1 MAEMI
6 PFPLAA
12 RRRFI
17 DRQAAVALGM
27 KAESGERHILRT
39 VEQQRAI
46 LLRKGVKPA
55 TVNRECVS
63 LEAAIRAALWR
74 AVLTPGGAA

>member
-27 KAESGERHILRT
+27 KPESGERHILRT
-39 VEQQRAI
+39 VEQQREI
-46 LLRKGVKPA
+46 LLRKGVQPDS
-55 TVNRECVS
+55 VHRECMS
-63 LEAAIRAALWR
+63 LEGAIRAALWR
-74 AVLTPGGAA
+74 AVMTPGGAA

>member
-1 MAEMI
+1 MAEVI

-27 KAESGERHILRT
+27 KAESGERHIVRT
-39 VEQQRAI
+39 VEQQRDI
-46 LLRKGVKPA
+46 LLRKGAGQDAVA
-55 TVNRECVS
+55 RECAS
-63 LEAAIRAALWR
+63 LEAAIRAALWK
-74 AVLTPGGAA
+74 AVMMGAGA

>member
-17 DRQAAVALGM
+17 DRQAAVAHGM
-27 KAESGERHILRT
+27 KPESGERHITRMID
-39 VEQQRAI
+39 QQREI
-46 LLRKGVKPA
+46 LLRKGVRPD

-63 LEAAIRAALWR
+63 MEAAIRAALWR
-74 AVLTPGGAA
+74 AVMTPGGAV

>member
-27 KAESGERHILRT
+27 KLESGERHITRT
-39 VEQQRAI
+39 ITQQREA
-46 LLRKGVKPA
+46 LLRKGCDPRVVAK
-55 TVNRECVS
+55 ECAHM
-63 LEAAIRAALWR
+63 EAAIRAAMWI
-74 AVLTPGGAA
+74 LTFRTGGTA

>member
-27 KAESGERHILRT
+27 KADSGERHILRT
-39 VEQQRAI
+39 VQQQADI
-46 LLRKGVKPA
+46 LLRKGVSPDR
-55 TVNRECVS
+55 VHRESAS
-63 LEAAIRAALWR
+63 LEAELRAALWR
-74 AVLTPGGAA
+74 AVLTPGGAI